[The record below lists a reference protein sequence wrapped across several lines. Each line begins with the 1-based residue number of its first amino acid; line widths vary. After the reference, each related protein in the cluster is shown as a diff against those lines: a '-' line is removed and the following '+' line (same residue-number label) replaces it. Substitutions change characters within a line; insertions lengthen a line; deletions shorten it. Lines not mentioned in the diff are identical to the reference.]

1 MSFMPHNATKLS
13 HTATHLVQPL
23 TQKIALVT
31 AFTIA
36 SCFAADDSA
45 ANTAGNSVNAPA
57 TTPAATTAIP
67 TPVSWTSV
75 STTGNPNPRHE
86 AGFITVD
93 NKCYLLGGRGIKPV
107 DIYDPATQTWTSGSP
122 PPMTIHH
129 FQPVVWE
136 GRIWLPGAM
145 TGGFPKETGIPYI
158 PIYDPKNDTWSKG
171 PEVPAE
177 RRRGG
182 AGAVIHNGI
191 LYIVCGIV
199 NGHWDGNVAWLDA
212 YDLRSGKWH
221 ILPDAPRVRDHFQAA
236 VVNNNI
242 YAVGGRKTSA
252 ATKETF
258 NLTTSEVDIYS
269 LTTGQ
274 WTTLP
279 PEGNIPTPRAGS
291 MTFALGNAVIVVG
304 GESTAQ
310 KAAHSEVEALDT
322 NAGKWNKWPPLKEGR
337 HGTGVATFNDLL
349 IIACGSGGRG
359 GGPELSTTE
368 TATIGSVNPNK

>member
-1 MSFMPHNATKLS
+1 MSQKSDVSSRSSLPAFQHLS
-13 HTATHLVQPL
+13 Y
-23 TQKIALVT
+23 KIALAT
-31 AFTIA
+31 ALA
-36 SCFAADDSA
+36 SATGGSYCGMSFAQE
-45 ANTAGNSVNAPA
+45 NTSTNTQNTSPA
-57 TTPAATTAIP
+57 TTSVSAIP
-67 TPVSWTSV
+67 TPVSWTAV

-93 NKCYLLGGRGIKPV
+93 NKCYLLGGRGVKPV

-145 TGGFPKETGIPYI
+145 TGGYPKETGIEYI
-158 PIYDPKNDTWSKG
+158 PIYDPKTDTWSKG

-212 YDLRSGKWH
+212 YDLRSGKWQ

-236 VVNNNI
+236 VVNDKI

-258 NLTTSEVDIYS
+258 KLTTPEVDIYS
-269 LTTGQ
+269 ITTGQ

-291 MTFALGNAVIVVG
+291 MTVALGNAVIVVG
-304 GESTAQ
+304 GESMTQ
-310 KAAHSEVEALDT
+310 KNAHSEVEALDT
-322 NAGKWNKWPPLKEGR
+322 NAGKWNKWPPLQQGR
-337 HGTGVATFNDLL
+337 HGSGVATFNDLL

-368 TATIGSVNPNK
+368 TASITTSEPAK